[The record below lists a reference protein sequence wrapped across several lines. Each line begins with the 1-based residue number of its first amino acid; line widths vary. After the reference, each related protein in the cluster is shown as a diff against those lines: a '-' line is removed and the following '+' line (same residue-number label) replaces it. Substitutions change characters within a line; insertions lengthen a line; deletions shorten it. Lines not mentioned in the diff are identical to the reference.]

1 MSGGPAKAVEG
12 SVERSERETLTH
24 FTFEAVEL
32 RAATICNVLPRVEQ
46 ADPQA
51 SGPGAVDLGRR
62 PGPPSGHLVG
72 GNELLGLRDGSRSP
86 RFPVAAHRAA
96 ARPTMDV
103 SGWAITL
110 SQSCTA
116 SGASD
121 AQAMLWDCLTTEVP
135 HASLAASL
143 KCGGYVRHLHNDVL
157 R

>member
-1 MSGGPAKAVEG
+1 MMPMSGCPAKRAEG
-12 SVERSERETLTH
+12 SVELGERETLTH

-32 RAATICNVLPRVEQ
+32 RPATVCNVLPRVEQ
-46 ADPQA
+46 ADPEA
-51 SGPGAVDLGRR
+51 GGPGVLELGLR
-62 PGPPSGHLVG
+62 PGPPGGHLVG

-86 RFPVAAHRAA
+86 GSPVAAHTAA

-121 AQAMLWDCLTTEVP
+121 AQAMFWDSQSP
-135 HASLAASL
+135 
-143 KCGGYVRHLHNDVL
+143 
-157 R
+157 